1 MVETCPRDLS
11 FAAVLSAA
19 SRSVQGPMRTRYR
32 KLCPEPP
39 DDTNAVNP
47 CALSWC
53 TKLSALARLAKLPNC
68 TAQRAADMGEGAGV
82 STGAAAAGEAA
93 VFGAAAA
100 AAEALGPGLPL
111 CAPGAVPP
119 AGGGTA
125 TGGSASDAAGALLV
139 AKSTVTVRMGS
150 AAIAFGAGGA
160 VAGFGPD
167 NNSGTTS
174 TTIAT
179 NIDAPMRRSLTRR
192 SII

>member
-11 FAAVLSAA
+11 FDAVRSAA
-19 SRSVQGPMRTRYR
+19 LRSANGPMRTRYR

-39 DDTNAVNP
+39 DDTYAVNP

-68 TAQRAADMGEGAGV
+68 TAQRATDMGDGAGV
-82 STGAAAAGEAA
+82 STGAAAAE
-93 VFGAAAA
+93 AAAA
-100 AAEALGPGLPL
+100 DAAGLGLPL
-111 CAPGAVPP
+111 SAPAV
-119 AGGGTA
+119 GGGA
-125 TGGSASDAAGALLV
+125 ARGGSASDGAGALLV
-139 AKSTVTVRMGS
+139 ARSTVTLRIGS
-150 AAIAFGAGGA
+150 GALAFGGGGA
-160 VAGFGPD
+160 AGLGPD

-179 NIDAPMRRSLTRR
+179 KIDAPTRRSLTLR